1 MLYFIRVDD
10 DLRVQ
15 ITDNALARDLFPQ
28 DYHCLGDNE
37 NRPIKWLAIESL
49 LNKAFSTA
57 SDVVSISKIS
67 KIFCSHNETEV
78 TLYYPTI
85 EDIKMVSKSM
95 QFEHVLRFNLW
106 VLFKLLQLWG
116 SQMLLNNYDCS
127 ITSYYRQ
134 KLYKFCYKFNI
145 NLSLR
150 K

>member
-78 TLYYPTI
+78 TLHYPTI

-95 QFEHVLRFNLW
+95 QFERVLRFNLW
-106 VLFKLLQLWG
+106 VLFKLLRL
-116 SQMLLNNYDCS
+116 
-127 ITSYYRQ
+127 
-134 KLYKFCYKFNI
+134 
-145 NLSLR
+145 
-150 K
+150 